1 VSVSTSD
8 EWGPRGI
15 TVSELNP
22 VVYER
27 AFGSVGIPAILIDTD
42 GRVVDSNRAGLD
54 FIGYDRAEL
63 VGSAA
68 SRIVA
73 EKTTMDAITATIAD
87 GDVWRGDIEVRTAE
101 GRTVYGQGSVAPIP
115 DYTDGEDGGSDESKV
130 CGYVAAFVDARQKRQ
145 FETAAEVLNRLLRH
159 DLKNDLNVVYGYI
172 QQARTQTTDENVLD
186 RLGEARE
193 TLSDVIHKSERARD
207 LRELLDRAYEESTY
221 PVRLDEVLSETVA
234 DVSGEYDHAEFRL
247 GDVPSVQVAADDLLA
262 TVLEGVLENAV
273 QHNDGDPRVAVG
285 VETTPTTAVV
295 QIADNGPG
303 MPADDSD
310 VVFGRGATDALT
322 HGDGISLFFA
332 DSVVRTY
339 EGQIRF
345 EERTNPLATVADV
358 EESVTATGETAKNTD
373 DPGGTVFE
381 IELTLA

>member
-1 VSVSTSD
+1 M
-8 EWGPRGI
+8 
-15 TVSELNP
+15 SELNP

-63 VGSAA
+63 VGSPA

-73 EKTTMDAITATIAD
+73 EETTMDAITATIAD

-115 DYTDGEDGGSDESKV
+115 DGDCTDGGDGAGDETEV

-172 QQARTQTTDENVLD
+172 QQARTQTTDEDVLD
-186 RLGEARE
+186 QLGEARE

-234 DVSGEYDHAEFRL
+234 DASREYDHAEFRL

-295 QIADNGPG
+295 RIADNGPG

-345 EERTNPLATVADV
+345 EERTNPLATVVDA
-358 EESVTATGETAKNTD
+358 EESVTTGTGETTKNTD

-381 IELTLA
+381 IELTLS